1 MTDVSYTDALSLRS
15 RLLDMPLPE
24 GIDRAQFHAI
34 LTAGV
39 RDVLIQEL
47 DALAEKRVT
56 KSAALV
62 VAEALPW
69 GEVGRSIAQRRAWL
83 AANPW
88 AKRVVA

>member
-1 MTDVSYTDALSLRS
+1 MSCLTYESALELRV
-15 RLLDMPLPE
+15 RLIDLPLPE
-24 GIDRAQFHAI
+24 GIDRAMFHAL

-39 RDVLIQEL
+39 RDVLLQEL
-47 DALAEKRVT
+47 DALAEKRVM

-62 VAEALPW
+62 VADALPW
-69 GEVGRSIAQRRAWL
+69 GEVGRSVAQRRAWL